1 MNETFIPPELRET
14 LVGPE
19 EQLPSGWDIYRVGDD
34 LYSVTLPDG
43 RKVVSGSLRQHHRL
57 SKPQAEQKPQ
67 AGGWHPIPPLSSIPP
82 PEISRHPP

>member
-43 RKVVSGSLRQHHRL
+43 RKVVVDRSGNII
-57 SKPQAEQKPQ
+57 
-67 AGGWHPIPPLSSIPP
+67 G
-82 PEISRHPP
+82 